1 MIKAGIILFILSIFF
16 VVIGAIFIIGSED
29 AVDILDPYICG
40 DNEDLVRTS
49 TPTGRPNEQSIG
61 FYCEKEDGGER
72 VSADGKMM
80 LAFGALFIPML
91 FSILL
96 MIIGS
101 ARGANDNMQADAL
114 QAQFAEQFGNST
126 ATTYS
131 ISTSTNTHD
140 VDAVIATVLDNF
152 KEVNSTQQLTLKE
165 KLEQL
170 REAYDAGLISYE
182 EFELRKDRVLDEIA
196 ED

>member
-29 AVDILDPYICG
+29 AIDILDPYICG
-40 DNEDLVRTS
+40 DNEDLIRTS

-61 FYCEKEDGGER
+61 FYCQKEDGGEL
-72 VSADGKMM
+72 VNADGKMM

-101 ARGANDNMQADAL
+101 ARGSNDDTQAEAL
-114 QAQFAEQFGNST
+114 QRKFAERFGNTT

-140 VDAVIATVLDNF
+140 IDAVIATVLDSV
-152 KEVNSTQQLTLKE
+152 KGVNSTQQLTLKE

-170 REAYDAGLISYE
+170 KEAYDAGIISYE
-182 EFELRKDRVLDEIA
+182 EFELRKDRVLDDIA